1 MTGKKKKPKKERL
14 KLGVRSMAFRYSIF
28 FSLSIFIIFF
38 IYFII
43 TLVYSVQLVAEDTRK
58 NTENLTELTLSRL
71 TNALSRVEQMPL
83 VLGKSLD
90 EPSPDYYEIL
100 RILQGIVL
108 DDPYIFGT
116 CLAFEPYA
124 YQRDSLYYAI
134 YSYETPKGLRTKY
147 LGGRSYN
154 YFTKDWYRI
163 PKEQNKPGWSEPYYD
178 LGAGDTLMCTYSVP
192 FYKNFKG
199 EQRLMGVL
207 TLDVSLSSL
216 GKIVSKIKV
225 YESGFGVLISKGGII
240 IYAPDS
246 TLINKN
252 ILEIAKERKNKALE
266 EIVQKMMNGESGY
279 ESFSGLDKKK
289 SSEVYYSPLASTG
302 WSVGVIFPTEE
313 VYASLLDLVKYLLA
327 AFGIILVVVLLV
339 SILITNRLTSPIKKL
354 VRLTHQIGHGDF
366 SVEIPRVKRR
376 DEIGVLANSFSVMLE
391 HLRNYI
397 QDLEKTTAEKKQI
410 ESELNIAHTIQ
421 MGMLPREFPLRS
433 ECELFAV
440 LDSARAVGGDLYDFF
455 FLDQDHMFIS
465 VGDVSGKGVPASL
478 FMTVV
483 RTLFRSRT
491 MDGQPLHQIMSL
503 INQELCKDNPNVM
516 FVTMVSGIINLKTGF
531 IELCNAGHNPPLLMH
546 KDGKV
551 KRINLFPAIPLG
563 IMEYHQYKTE
573 KIQMEPGDRLVLYTD
588 GVTEALNLQDDFFT
602 EKRLLKVLHEHSA
615 ADVPALVK
623 GVVDSIHTFAEGVE
637 QADDITLLI
646 LGFQKTG
653 VQTHLPMETRHLS
666 VRNQLEELP
675 LIVACVEE
683 ITRLWNISS
692 KTSMEINLVLE
703 ELFANIVFY
712 AFPDKKEHRIDMAFE
727 LLSPGLLQIR
737 IEDDGRYFDLIE
749 ASEEVK
755 TDVSL
760 EERKIG
766 GLGIHFVKQ
775 MMDGMKYIRKGGKN
789 CVILIKHF

>member
-1 MTGKKKKPKKERL
+1 MK
-14 KLGVRSMAFRYSIF
+14 SMAVRYSIF
-28 FSLSIFIIFF
+28 LSLSIFLIFF

-43 TLVYSVQLVAEDTRK
+43 TLAYSVQIIAEDTRK

-83 VLGKSLD
+83 ILGKSLA

-116 CLAFEPYA
+116 CIAFEPYTFHK
-124 YQRDSLYYAI
+124 DSLYYAI
-134 YSYETPKGLRTKY
+134 YSYESPKGLRTKY

-163 PKEQNKPGWSEPYYD
+163 PRQESKPSWSEPYYD
-178 LGAGDTLMCTYSVP
+178 LGGGDTLMCTYSVP
-192 FYKNFKG
+192 FYYNLRQGQKF
-199 EQRLMGVL
+199 MGVL
-207 TLDVSLSSL
+207 TLDISLSSL

-225 YESGFGVLISKGGII
+225 YESGFGVMISKNGVV

-246 TLINKN
+246 TLINRN
-252 ILEIAKERKNKALE
+252 VLEFARERKNKTLE
-266 EIVQKMMNGESGY
+266 KVVQKMMNGESGY
-279 ESFSGLDKKK
+279 ESFSGIDGRT
-289 SSEVYYSPLASTG
+289 SEVYYSPLAATG
-302 WSVGVIFPTEE
+302 WSVGVIFPLEE

-327 AFGIILVVVLLV
+327 AFGIILVVVLLA
-339 SILITNRLTSPIKKL
+339 SILITNRLTSPVKKL

-366 SVEIPRVKRR
+366 TVEIPKVKRK
-376 DEIGVLANSFSVMLE
+376 DEIGVLANSFSVMLD

-397 QDLEKTTAEKKQI
+397 QDLERTTSEKKLI

-421 MGMLPREFPLRS
+421 MGMLPREFPMRS
-433 ECELFAV
+433 ECELFAI

-455 FLDQDHMFIS
+455 FIDQDHMFIS

-483 RTLFRSRT
+483 RTLYRSRT

-531 IELCNAGHNPPLLMH
+531 IELCNAGHNPPLLLE
-546 KDGKV
+546 KSGKV
-551 KRINLFPAIPLG
+551 KKIGLFPAIPLG
-563 IMEYHQYKTE
+563 IMEYHKFRTE
-573 KIQMEPGDRLVLYTD
+573 KVQMEPGDRMVLYTD
-588 GVTEALNLQDDFFT
+588 GITEALNIRGELFT
-602 EKRLLKVLHEHSA
+602 DQRFRQVLRDKMN
-615 ADVPALVK
+615 ADVPSLVK
-623 GVVDSIHTFAEGVE
+623 GVVDSIHDFSAGVE

-653 VQTHLPMETRHLS
+653 VHRQLPVESRDLT
-666 VRNQLEELP
+666 VRDKLEDLP
-675 LIVACVEE
+675 LIVSCVEE
-683 ITRLWNISS
+683 ISRTWNLSS
-692 KTSMEINLVLE
+692 KASMEVNLVLE
-703 ELFANIVFY
+703 ELFTNIVFY
-712 AFPDKKEHRIDMAFE
+712 AFADKKEHKIDIIFE

-737 IEDDGRYFDLIE
+737 IEDDGRHFDLLE

-755 TDVSL
+755 TDGPL

-775 MMDGMKYIRKGGKN
+775 MMDGMKYTRKGGKN
-789 CVILIKHF
+789 CVLLIKHF

>member
-1 MTGKKKKPKKERL
+1 MK
-14 KLGVRSMAFRYSIF
+14 SMAVRYSIF
-28 FSLSIFIIFF
+28 LSLSIFIIFF

-43 TLVYSVQLVAEDTRK
+43 TLAYSVQIIAEDTRK

-83 VLGKSLD
+83 ILGKSLA

-116 CLAFEPYA
+116 CIAFEPYTFHK
-124 YQRDSLYYAI
+124 DSLYYAI
-134 YSYETPKGLRTKY
+134 YSYESPKGLRTKY

-163 PKEQNKPGWSEPYYD
+163 PRQESKPSWSEPYYD
-178 LGAGDTLMCTYSVP
+178 LGGGDTLMCTYSVP
-192 FYKNFKG
+192 FYYNLRQGQKF
-199 EQRLMGVL
+199 MGVL
-207 TLDVSLSSL
+207 TLDISLSSL

-225 YESGFGVLISKGGII
+225 YESGFGVMISKNGVV

-246 TLINKN
+246 TLINRN
-252 ILEIAKERKNKALE
+252 VLEFARERKNKTLE
-266 EIVQKMMNGESGY
+266 KVVQKMMNGESGY
-279 ESFSGLDKKK
+279 ESFSGIDGRT
-289 SSEVYYSPLASTG
+289 SEVYYSPLAATG
-302 WSVGVIFPTEE
+302 WSVGVIFPLEE

-327 AFGIILVVVLLV
+327 AFGIILVVVLLA
-339 SILITNRLTSPIKKL
+339 SILITNRLTSPVKKL

-366 SVEIPRVKRR
+366 TVEIPKVKRK
-376 DEIGVLANSFSVMLE
+376 DEIGVLANSFSVMLD

-397 QDLEKTTAEKKQI
+397 QDLERTTSEKKLI

-421 MGMLPREFPLRS
+421 MGMLPREFPMRS
-433 ECELFAV
+433 ECELFAI

-455 FLDQDHMFIS
+455 FIDQDHMFIS

-483 RTLFRSRT
+483 RTLYRSRT

-531 IELCNAGHNPPLLMH
+531 IELCNAGHNPPLLLE
-546 KDGKV
+546 KSGKV
-551 KRINLFPAIPLG
+551 KKIGLFPAIPLG
-563 IMEYHQYKTE
+563 IMEYHKFRTE
-573 KIQMEPGDRLVLYTD
+573 KVQMEPGDRMVLYTD
-588 GVTEALNLQDDFFT
+588 GITEALNIRGELFT
-602 EKRLLKVLHEHSA
+602 DQRFRQVLRDKMN
-615 ADVPALVK
+615 ADVPSLVK
-623 GVVDSIHTFAEGVE
+623 GVVDSIHDFSAGVE

-653 VQTHLPMETRHLS
+653 VHRQLPVESRDLT
-666 VRNQLEELP
+666 VRDKLEDLP
-675 LIVACVEE
+675 LIVSCVEE
-683 ITRLWNISS
+683 ISRTWNLSS
-692 KTSMEINLVLE
+692 KASMEVNLVLE
-703 ELFANIVFY
+703 ELFTNIVFY
-712 AFPDKKEHRIDMAFE
+712 AFADKKEHKIDIIFE

-737 IEDDGRYFDLIE
+737 IEDDGRHFDLLE

-755 TDVSL
+755 TDGPL

-775 MMDGMKYIRKGGKN
+775 MMDGMKYTRKGGKN
-789 CVILIKHF
+789 CVLLIKHF